1 MSDKLEI
8 HGMDVA
14 TMTEVVR
21 TLENKGGP
29 KIGGKYLPTKVSPT
43 EEITWDIVKAVSP
56 IASFKAVDGETE
68 LAGKNAYDRGY
79 ADVVNM
85 GRKHRY
91 NASDLRKIKEAGMLP
106 VVDGAVSSIALIGA
120 QAKAKVRAGL
130 EEDKLAID
138 NRLEW
143 MQVNAL
149 LGKISYTGKIKFSVD
164 FGIKD
169 GQSGVV
175 PSILWSTIATAKP
188 LADLQGWQ
196 QTVLDNTGI
205 LLDTVIMSRKAL
217 NYIKDSTLLATTMQY
232 TNPLQSV
239 EQARRII
246 EDNTGLTIEIYDTTY
261 TSDNGGTTTRF
272 LAANTIIM
280 LPSASVLPE
289 GVGKTMMVG
298 HPLANYTPGM
308 YVWEETKKDPY
319 GLEVGVGLDAFPV
332 ITHPE
337 ALFNAVVF

>member
-1 MSDKLEI
+1 
-8 HGMDVA
+8 MDVI
-14 TMTEVVR
+14 TMIEVVR
-21 TLENKGGP
+21 KLENKGGP
-29 KIGGKYLPTKVSPT
+29 KIGGKYLPTKVSAT
-43 EEITWDIVKAVSP
+43 EEITWDIVRAVSP

-79 ADVVNM
+79 AEVVNM

-106 VVDGAVSSIALIGA
+106 MIDGQVSQAALMGA
-120 QAKAKVRAGL
+120 AAKKKVRDGL

-143 MQVNAL
+143 LQINAL
-149 LGKISYTGKIKFSVD
+149 LGVINSPAGSKVKFSAD
-164 FGIKD
+164 FGIQA

-188 LADLQGWQ
+188 LADLQAWQ
-196 QTVLDNTGI
+196 QTVLDNTGVM
-205 LLDTVIMSRKAL
+205 LDTVIMSRKAL
-217 NYIKDSTLLATTMQY
+217 NYIKDNTLLATTMQY

-246 EDNTGLTIEIYDTTY
+246 EDNTGLNIEIYDTTY
-261 TSDNGGTTTRF
+261 TADDGSGITRF
-272 LAANTIIM
+272 LPQNTIIM
-280 LPSASVLPE
+280 LPSANILPE
-289 GVGKTMMVG
+289 GVGKTITVG
-298 HPLANYTPGM
+298 HPLANYTPGY
-308 YVWEETKKDPY
+308 YVWEETKMDPY
-319 GLEVGVGLDAFPV
+319 GLEVGVGYDAFPA